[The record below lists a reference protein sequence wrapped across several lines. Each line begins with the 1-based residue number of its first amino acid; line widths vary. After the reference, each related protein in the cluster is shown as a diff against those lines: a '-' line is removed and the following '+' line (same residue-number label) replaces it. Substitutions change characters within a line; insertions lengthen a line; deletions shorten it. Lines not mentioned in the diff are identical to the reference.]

1 MQNKQTSAKQEDVQT
16 YFIKKNVDLKVKE
29 IGRSVYRS
37 HCVRLCNR
45 FDRR

>member
-1 MQNKQTSAKQEDVQT
+1 MQNKQTSAKQKGVQT
-16 YFIKKNVDLKVKE
+16 FFIKKNVDLKVKG
-29 IGRSVYRS
+29 IGQKCV

>member
-29 IGRSVYRS
+29 IGKK
-37 HCVRLCNR
+37 CVQITLCEIMQSIR
-45 FDRR
+45 